1 MFKSMN
7 DLIFR
12 DVITKISKTGNEY
25 TQVILSDPV
34 NYETYEF
41 FAASNVVIN
50 AQKGALVVVELL
62 CSKNGYNISLSVQ
75 SVKSIK

>member
-50 AQKGALVVVELL
+50 AQKVL
-62 CSKNGYNISLSVQ
+62 
-75 SVKSIK
+75 

>member
-1 MFKSMN
+1 MFKSTT

-12 DVITKISKTGNEY
+12 DIITKLSKTGNEY
-25 TQVILSDPV
+25 TQVILSDPI

-50 AQKGALVVVELL
+50 AQKGDLVEVELL
-62 CSKNGYNISLSVQ
+62 CGKNGYNITFSVQ
-75 SVKSIK
+75 SVRTKK